1 MIFIYRTEE
10 PDILV
15 NKGKVEQLALCDAYD
30 QGTRKFDFKS
40 GIYGHEVVKN
50 ALIAMQ
56 HDKCCFCE
64 SKITH
69 ISYGDV
75 EHYRPKGGYKQDDS
89 EPLQPLGYY
98 WLAYTWDNLLLS
110 CTLCNQ
116 QYKKNLFPLLD
127 SDKRARSHHDDI
139 SLEQP
144 LLINPSVVNPQEHIG
159 FREEIPYAI
168 NGNVYGQT
176 TISVLGLDREE
187 LNEVRRTKLNDIA
200 HLFNVLILANNQP
213 NNPQLQELAEQTKLY
228 LKQAVLPTAEYSAM
242 VSAYKS
248 MKIS

>member
-1 MIFIYRTEE
+1 MIFIHRTEE
-10 PDILV
+10 PEILA
-15 NKGKVEQLALCDAYD
+15 NKGNAEQLALCDAYE
-30 QGTRKFDFKS
+30 QGKRKFDFKS
-40 GIYGHEVVKN
+40 GIYGHETVKN

-127 SDKRARSHHDDI
+127 SDKRARNHHDEI
-139 SLEQP
+139 ATEQP

-168 NGNVYGQT
+168 NGSVYGQT
-176 TISVLGLDREE
+176 TIDALGLDREA
-187 LNEVRRTKLNDIA
+187 LNEVRRAKLNLIVG
-200 HLFNVLILANNQP
+200 LFNVVISANKHPDDLELKKLAD
-213 NNPQLQELAEQTKLY
+213 ELKPLLEQ
-228 LKQAVLPTAEYSAM
+228 AALPTAEYSSM
-242 VSAYKS
+242 VSAMYDA
-248 MKIS
+248 I